1 MADAPAINIGVIQ
14 TGGKAA
20 KRKASSNRTIL
31 VTGIARSGTSMV
43 AAVLR
48 AAGLHMGDFVH
59 DVVHEDGQ
67 MQEILQ
73 SRDTAMLRRLIGQ
86 RNTQHKQWGF
96 KLPSLHTLM
105 RHDEVGLFRNPHLI
119 AIYRDPVAVAVRH
132 AISEHADAAAGLANT
147 IGAMAALARFAEQAG
162 CPTLFL
168 SYEKVLSFPPLLVD
182 SVLDFCGIA
191 ASAEQRGTLLA
202 HVEPNNPAYM
212 AAASRRFMGR
222 IDGIMD
228 GELFGWCF
236 EEGRL
241 EPVTLEVYADD
252 RLTETFVADGY
263 RGDLAAGGIG
273 NGLHGFSCDL
283 SHHKLRPDAAI
294 RVRIKGRNL
303 DLENSGTALNQF
315 AVSASA
321 S

>member
-1 MADAPAINIGVIQ
+1 MLLRHTPGDSDYDDIQ
-14 TGGKAA
+14 QI
-20 KRKASSNRTIL
+20 RASSNRAASLTRQLLAFSRQQTLRPQVLQLPDI
-31 VTGIARSGTSMV
+31 VT
-43 AAVLR
+43 
-48 AAGLHMGDFVH
+48 
-59 DVVHEDGQ
+59 
-67 MQEILQ
+67 EITQ
-73 SRDTAMLRRLIGQ
+73 MLRRLIGQ
-86 RNTQHKQWGF
+86 RNAEHKQWGF

-132 AISEHADAAAGLANT
+132 AISEHADAASGLANT

-191 ASAEQRGTLLA
+191 ATAEQRAALLT

-252 RLTETFVADGY
+252 RLIETFVADGY
-263 RGDLAAGGIG
+263 RGD
-273 NGLHGFSCDL
+273 
-283 SHHKLRPDAAI
+283 
-294 RVRIKGRNL
+294 
-303 DLENSGTALNQF
+303 
-315 AVSASA
+315 
-321 S
+321 

>member
-119 AIYRDPVAVAVRH
+119 ATRWRSRCGTRSRNMPTRRRGWRTRSARWPRGPDSPNRRDVR
-132 AISEHADAAAGLANT
+132 
-147 IGAMAALARFAEQAG
+147 R
-162 CPTLFL
+162 
-168 SYEKVLSFPPLLVD
+168 
-182 SVLDFCGIA
+182 
-191 ASAEQRGTLLA
+191 
-202 HVEPNNPAYM
+202 
-212 AAASRRFMGR
+212 
-222 IDGIMD
+222 
-228 GELFGWCF
+228 CF
-236 EEGRL
+236 
-241 EPVTLEVYADD
+241 
-252 RLTETFVADGY
+252 
-263 RGDLAAGGIG
+263 
-273 NGLHGFSCDL
+273 
-283 SHHKLRPDAAI
+283 
-294 RVRIKGRNL
+294 
-303 DLENSGTALNQF
+303 
-315 AVSASA
+315 
-321 S
+321 

>member
-1 MADAPAINIGVIQ
+1 MADASAINIGVIQ

-20 KRKASSNRTIL
+20 KRKGSGNRTIL

-48 AAGLHMGDFVH
+48 AAGLHMGDLVH
-59 DVVHEDGQ
+59 DVVHEDAQ
-67 MQEILQ
+67 MQEVLRA
-73 SRDTAMLRRLIGQ
+73 RDTAMLRRLIDQ
-86 RNTQHKQWGF
+86 RNAQHKQWGF
-96 KLPSLHTLM
+96 KAPSLHALM
-105 RHDEVGLFRNPHLI
+105 RYDEVGLFRNPHLI

-132 AISEHADAAAGLANT
+132 AISEHGDAAAGPANT
-147 IGAMAALARFAEQAG
+147 LSGMAALTRFAEQAG

-191 ASAEQRGTLLA
+191 ASAEQRAALLT

-212 AAASRRFMGR
+212 AAASRRFLGR

-236 EEGRL
+236 EEGKL
-241 EPVTLEVYADD
+241 EPVALDVYADD
-252 RLTETFVADGY
+252 HLIESFVADGY
-263 RGDLAAGGIG
+263 RADLAAGGIG
-273 NGLHGFSCDL
+273 NGLHGFSYNL
-283 SHHKLRPDAAI
+283 SHHKLRADATI

-303 DLENSGTALNQF
+303 ELENSGTALNGF
-315 AVSASA
+315 PVSVG
-321 S
+321 